1 MTDDALKSPRPETA
15 SEENAPVTARPDEP
29 EDATI
34 DEESN
39 QKQLEPS
46 DAIKAEAEG
55 KETVS
60 SATAPAGDKPAADEK
75 AADVEGANGDERKD
89 SSATVASA
97 NTPAS
102 RAKTKSMPKSA
113 SRRKSLANLKGKG
126 APGKEKEP
134 KKYEPGQYV
143 MAKMRSYPPWPA
155 IVLNQ
160 ELLPEVLLKPGG
172 TGRVKNKSLESV
184 GSAAWHTQYPIMFMG
199 THE

>member
-1 MTDDALKSPRPETA
+1 MADDALKSPRPETA
-15 SEENAPVTARPDEP
+15 SEENATVTARSGAP

-34 DEESN
+34 NEESN
-39 QKQLEPS
+39 QKQPKSS
-46 DAIKAEAEG
+46 DAIKAETEEKA
-55 KETVS
+55 TVS

-75 AADVEGANGDERKD
+75 AADVEETNGDKKKD
-89 SSATVASA
+89 GSATVASA
-97 NTPAS
+97 DTPVGKS
-102 RAKTKSMPKSA
+102 KTKSTPKAS

-126 APGKEKEP
+126 APGKEKEL

-160 ELLPEVLLKPGG
+160 ELLPEVLLKPIG
-172 TGRVKNKSLESV
+172 TGRVKNRSLESV